1 MPVKPLPISTRHCT
15 SAMKSLLYV
24 TSLLLC
30 VAAAIASSPSP
41 GLRPLS
47 EVMEMLYFHIPAS
60 NVTHFVASDREVT
73 PLPWHASHSICLTW
87 PRVHRCG
94 PSTWRRPR
102 LSDSRRFGP
111 TLRKAHVLRAAV
123 WCFAVCHHHLLT
135 ACWDGAGLCQ
145 SHHCQCDSL
154 GKPSAVES
162 VARHG
167 A

>member
-73 PLPWHASHSICLTW
+73 PLPLACIPFALSYPGRCVQVWTKYLASTPPFRFKEVWTDPSQSVRAVVFC
-87 PRVHRCG
+87 RVPPPPADCVLG
-94 PSTWRRPR
+94 RR
-102 LSDSRRFGP
+102 
-111 TLRKAHVLRAAV
+111 RALPIAPLPV
-123 WCFAVCHHHLLT
+123 
-135 ACWDGAGLCQ
+135 
-145 SHHCQCDSL
+145 
-154 GKPSAVES
+154 
-162 VARHG
+162 
-167 A
+167 